1 MNSLWKDFK
10 RFLGMMRLYA
20 RVGLR
25 RMTPRKAYV
34 MSRYWV
40 LTQIL
45 RRKIPWLIELS
56 VTYRCNC
63 RCKHCS
69 VSNYFSDADLSR
81 ELKTEEVK
89 KILDEAVAMGIPK
102 VDYFGG
108 EPLLRTDIVELVR
121 YGESLGLYI
130 SLTTNAWFLTRPMIK
145 DLKNA
150 GISCIN
156 VSLDS
161 VEEEE
166 HDRLRGLSGVY
177 RRAVEAVKGC
187 HEESIPCIVS
197 TYATRRRIQNFA
209 TPRDDSA
216 LTALIQFS
224 KSLQAS
230 GIRILFPIISGE
242 WVKKK
247 EIELSETE
255 KRLVIENM
263 DPSFAFIEGAYSVK
277 GKTKVCQALRG
288 RMLNISPYGDIQLCV
303 TFPHSFGNVKDKG
316 LRHLVSSMW
325 AHPIYKKNK
334 GTSCCSTEDLKV

>member
-1 MNSLWKDFK
+1 MSSRWRDFK
-10 RFLGMMRLYA
+10 RFLGMLRLYA
-20 RVGLR
+20 RVGLS
-25 RMTPRKAYV
+25 RMTPKKAYV
-34 MSRYWV
+34 MARYWV
-40 LTQIL
+40 LTQVF

-81 ELKTEEVK
+81 ELKTGEVK
-89 KILDEAVAMGIPK
+89 KILDEALGMGIPK

-108 EPLLRTDIVELVR
+108 EPLLRKDIVELVR

-130 SLTTNAWFLTRPMIK
+130 SLTTNAWLLSPQMIK
-145 DLKNA
+145 DLKAA

-156 VSLDS
+156 ISLDS

-166 HDRLRGLSGVY
+166 HDRLRGLPGVY
-177 RRAVEAVKGC
+177 QRAVDAVRGC
-187 HEESIPCIVS
+187 HAAKIPCIVS

-209 TPRDDSA
+209 APRDDSA
-216 LTALIQFS
+216 LTALIRFS
-224 KSLQAS
+224 KSIRAT
-230 GIRILFPIISGE
+230 GIRILFPIIAGE

-247 EIELSETE
+247 DIELSEAE
-255 KRLVIENM
+255 KKFVIEHM

-277 GKTKVCQALRG
+277 GKTKVCQALSG

-316 LRHLVSSMW
+316 LRHLVNGMW
-325 AHPIYKKNK
+325 SHPIYKKNK

>member
-1 MNSLWKDFK
+1 MSSRWKDFK

-20 RVGLR
+20 RVGLS
-25 RMTPRKAYV
+25 RMTPKKAYV

-40 LTQIL
+40 LTQIF

-81 ELKTEEVK
+81 ELKTEEIK
-89 KILDEAVAMGIPK
+89 KILDEAVSMGIPK

-108 EPLLRTDIVELVR
+108 EPLLRKDIVELVR

-130 SLTTNAWFLTRPMIK
+130 SLTTNAWLLTRPMIK
-145 DLKNA
+145 DLKEA

-161 VEEEE
+161 VDEEE

-177 RRAVEAVKGC
+177 HRAVEAVQGC
-187 HEESIPCIVS
+187 HEEKIPCIVS
-197 TYATRRRIQNFA
+197 TYATQRRIRNFA
-209 TPRDDSA
+209 TANDDST

-224 KSLQAS
+224 KSIRAT
-230 GIRILFPIISGE
+230 GIRVLFPIIAGE

-247 EIELSETE
+247 EIELSEAE
-255 KRLVIENM
+255 KKYVIENM

-277 GKTKVCQALRG
+277 GKTKVCQALSG

-303 TFPHSFGNVKDKG
+303 TFPHAFGNVKDQG
-316 LRHLVSSMW
+316 LKHLVFSMW
-325 AHPIYKKNK
+325 SHPIYRKNK

>member
-1 MNSLWKDFK
+1 MNSPWKDFK
-10 RFLGMMRLYA
+10 RFLGMLRLYA
-20 RVGLR
+20 RVGLS

-40 LTQIL
+40 LTQIF

-81 ELKTEEVK
+81 ELKTGEIK
-89 KILDEAVAMGIPK
+89 KVLDEAVAMGIPK

-108 EPLLRTDIVELVR
+108 EPLLRADIVELVR

-130 SLTTNAWFLTRPMIK
+130 SLTTNAWLLTRPMVK
-145 DLKNA
+145 ALKGA

-187 HEESIPCIVS
+187 QEEGIPCIVS

-209 TPRDDSA
+209 TPGDDST

-224 KSLQAS
+224 KSIRATA
-230 GIRILFPIISGE
+230 IRILFPIIAGE

-247 EIELSETE
+247 EIELSEAE
-255 KRLVIENM
+255 KKLVIENM

-316 LRHLVSSMW
+316 LKYLISSMW
-325 AHPIYKKNK
+325 SHPIYRKNK